1 MVSPNDNQDRTRLM
15 VIHMESFKKQ
25 IELIRNYLNKTKRI
39 SGGGDT
45 TGEEKE
51 MLTKI
56 EDVKLLT
63 AILQE
68 YYAWN
73 MLLNDL
79 KGETKNN

>member
-1 MVSPNDNQDRTRLM
+1 MVSQNDDQDRTKLM

-25 IELIRNYLNKTKRI
+25 IELIRNYLNKTKQI
-39 SGGGDT
+39 SVGEDT
-45 TGEEKE
+45 KEAKE

-63 AILQE
+63 AILNE

-73 MLLNDL
+73 LLLNEQRA
-79 KGETKNN
+79 K

>member
-1 MVSPNDNQDRTRLM
+1 MVSPNDGQDRTKLM

-25 IELIRNYLNKTKRI
+25 IELIRNYLNKTKQI

-45 TGEEKE
+45 KEAKE

-73 MLLNDL
+73 MLLNEL
-79 KGETKNN
+79 KKEAE

>member
-1 MVSPNDNQDRTRLM
+1 MVSQNDDQDRTKLM

-25 IELIRNYLNKTKRI
+25 IELIRNYLNKTKQI
-39 SGGGDT
+39 SVGDDT
-45 TGEEKE
+45 KEAKE

-63 AILQE
+63 AILNE

-73 MLLNDL
+73 LLLNEQRA
-79 KGETKNN
+79 K